1 MRSWQGCRSLFWR
14 IDLDGIE
21 LIWLHGSRSLR
32 SQTQGSTR
40 LLHRILHR
48 RIVIGTAATVILGAF
63 LMLSS
68 ARDGAWMPQDTLLV
82 ALATGTAPRV
92 LDVRTTR
99 EFAAG
104 HVPGAIHVPY
114 HQLWLRRTD
123 LPADKTNPMVIYCS
137 HGPRAGMAKLQ
148 RWTLG
153 YQDVRYLEGQMSG
166 WTERGLPL
174 TTGRAPPK
182 PEQPRVQA
190 AQTDR
195 APAFAG
201 KAERDPIQKSAARR
215 GLAGGCTAPA
225 RDVR

>member
-1 MRSWQGCRSLFWR
+1 
-14 IDLDGIE
+14 
-21 LIWLHGSRSLR
+21 
-32 SQTQGSTR
+32 
-40 LLHRILHR
+40 
-48 RIVIGTAATVILGAF
+48 
-63 LMLSS
+63 MLSS

-104 HVPGAIHVPY
+104 HIPGAIHVPY

-123 LPADKTNPMVIYCS
+123 LPADKTDPMVIYCS

-153 YQDVRYLEGQMSG
+153 YQDVRYLEGQTSG

-174 TTGRAPPK
+174 TTGRAPLNLSSRAFKRHK
-182 PEQPRVQA
+182 PTGHRHSP
-190 AQTDR
+190 
-195 APAFAG
+195 
-201 KAERDPIQKSAARR
+201 ARR
-215 GLAGGCTAPA
+215 RETPFKSRLRDAVWQPVARRPLAT
-225 RDVR
+225 